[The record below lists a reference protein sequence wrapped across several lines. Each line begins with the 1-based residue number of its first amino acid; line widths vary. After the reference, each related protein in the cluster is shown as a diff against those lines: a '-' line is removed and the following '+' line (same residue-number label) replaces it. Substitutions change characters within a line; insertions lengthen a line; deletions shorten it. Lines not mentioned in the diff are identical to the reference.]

1 MSGRGKFLLRIV
13 NWMLVIALTLSP
25 VPTMAAPGTVS
36 PMQQRSDALRDC
48 SVVPEES
55 LQDELNLVVQEIFA
69 TQLVA
74 LDLNAIVEQQWTA
87 LGMDRILAEA
97 VDSATARVQSE
108 TNLWDKFV
116 SAWSPEAARELALAV
131 ATYAFDASVF
141 RSGMEA
147 LADAVS
153 TVIAGE
159 LAVAS
164 AESTS
169 VALYC
174 MQTFIDANYSAAL
187 AQAFERRV
195 ESAVTAAQMIE
206 TDAMSPDLLALIGEH
221 RWALGGVGVI
231 VAAQLTRKLM
241 VTVAQ
246 RISQRVAGQ
255 LVGRLL
261 GRIGTGVVP
270 LAGWILGL
278 GMIAY
283 DLYDSR
289 DGALPQIQAALKS
302 PETAASIRREIAAT
316 IRPELEN
323 EAPALARM
331 VANELFAE
339 WRTVK
344 RTIRQVLEL
353 AAENPAFAELLAS
366 LQSQEQLS
374 RLVQLVGVVMA
385 NGGRTTLD
393 AAVADGSLRRV
404 LDLPEAAVTIVR
416 DVGSL
421 QAALDW
427 YAAVGGRLN
436 EVAALELH
444 KHLTPD
450 QVDRSQ
456 IDALLALKD
465 KTAVARL
472 ALLPAPQLAE
482 LLKLSEANLVALAN
496 RLSPD
501 DLAWLA
507 AQMPVLSLEQ
517 RNRLVARLL
526 SQPTVIEPLRRLG
539 DLQPLASIGDL
550 NAAITFLVGPRGG
563 LDYAADTGAILMGE
577 ISPQLFWAK
586 YGLWPSVGAGLA
598 LLLLLVVALRLAWGF
613 GAWLVQPFGYL
624 RRRKA

>member
-1 MSGRGKFLLRIV
+1 M
-13 NWMLVIALTLSP
+13 ALTLSAAP
-25 VPTMAAPGTVS
+25 AMAAPGATA
-36 PMQQRSDALRDC
+36 PTQQGGDALRDC

-69 TQLVA
+69 AQLAA

-97 VDSATARVQSE
+97 VDLATARVQSE
-108 TNLWDKFV
+108 TDLWNKFL

-131 ATYAFDASVF
+131 ATYAFDAPVF
-141 RSGMEA
+141 RNGMEA

-153 TVIAGE
+153 AAIAGE
-159 LAVAS
+159 LDVAS

-169 VALYC
+169 AALYC

-187 AQAFERRV
+187 ARAFERRV
-195 ESAVTAAQMIE
+195 ESAVTGAQLLEADAA
-206 TDAMSPDLLALIGEH
+206 SPDLLALIDKH

-241 VTVAQ
+241 VTVSQ

-255 LVGRLL
+255 LAGRVL
-261 GRIGTGVVP
+261 GRVGAGVVP
-270 LAGWILGL
+270 LAGWVLGL

-302 PETAASIRREIAAT
+302 SETAASIRREIAAA
-316 IRPELEN
+316 IQPELEN
-323 EAPALARM
+323 EAPALART

-344 RTIRQVLEL
+344 RTIRQVLDL
-353 AAENPAFAELLAS
+353 AAEDPAFAELLAS

-385 NGGRTTLD
+385 NGGRAALD

-416 DVGSL
+416 DLGSL

-444 KHLTPD
+444 KHLTPA
-450 QVDRSQ
+450 QVDRAQ
-456 IDALLALKD
+456 LDALLALKD
-465 KTAVARL
+465 KTAAARL

-496 RLSPD
+496 QLSPD

-507 AQMPVLSLEQ
+507 AQTPMLSLEQ
-517 RNRLVARLL
+517 RNQLVARLL
-526 SQPTVIEPLRRLG
+526 SQPAVIEPLRRLG
-539 DLQPLASIGDL
+539 DLHQLANVGDL
-550 NAAITFLVGPRGG
+550 NKAITFLAGPRGG
-563 LDYAADTGAILMGE
+563 LDYAADSGAVLMGE

-586 YGLWPSVGAGLA
+586 YGLWPSVGAGVA
-598 LLLLLVVALRLAWGF
+598 LLLLLLVALRLAWGF
-613 GAWLVQPFGYL
+613 GAWLVQPFTHL